1 MEFFI
6 LSSLLL
12 HMVEI
17 VHVKNV
23 FKVARTSKL
32 KVCLLFIWLYDIIQ
46 WFLKYIFWNI
56 SSENVRCSSYNRLCD

>member
-32 KVCLLFIWLYDIIQ
+32 KVFVVYLA
-46 WFLKYIFWNI
+46 
-56 SSENVRCSSYNRLCD
+56 V